1 MKKENS
7 FIIPVLSF
15 VVGFGAC
22 YIATQYSFFNINTE
36 VNVVETLLSVATAL
50 IGLYIA
56 ISIQKKNNRSQS
68 LHNLLQSK
76 MDSFLNNYSV
86 FESNFTSQST
96 IRLSVATRSIKSLNQ
111 EINGLKALFKS
122 FSVNCACIDSIEQS
136 IDDLD
141 ELLTGNTPVVNN
153 AIQLSSKKSA
163 ILRKSTD
170 ITQKIANAYVE
181 INKVL

>member
-7 FIIPVLSF
+7 IIIPVLAF
-15 VVGFGAC
+15 IFGFATC
-22 YIATQYSFFNINTE
+22 YIATQYSYFNINTE
-36 VNVVETLLSVATAL
+36 LNVVETLLSIITAL

-76 MDSFLNNYSV
+76 MDSFLKNYST
-86 FESNFTSQST
+86 FENTFTSQST
-96 IRLSVATRSIKSLNQ
+96 LSLNIATRSIKTINQ

-122 FSVNCACIDSIEQS
+122 FSVSCACIDTIEQS

-141 ELLTGNTPVVNN
+141 ELLTGNTPIVNN

-163 ILRKSTD
+163 ILRRSNE